1 MSRLL
6 HLDRC
11 LICSFFYTNFYY
23 LKGGIFLD
31 NSKAIDR
38 ETFVYRVSE
47 DFKKY
52 RQYVLENNSKYG
64 IFDDAC
70 RHCVATSIKHLLC
83 TADTPNDAI
92 PNDVMLVLMRKSNI
106 ITYLTNLFF
115 DGNLKGSVV
124 INLEQLFKEALEET
138 KKLQV

>member
-1 MSRLL
+1 M
-6 HLDRC
+6 D
-11 LICSFFYTNFYY
+11 N
-23 LKGGIFLD
+23 LK
-31 NSKAIDR
+31 AVDR

-70 RHCVATSIKHLLC
+70 RYCVAISIKHLLC

-92 PNDVMLVLMRKSNI
+92 PNDVMSVLMRKSNI

-115 DGNLKGSVV
+115 DENLKGSVV
-124 INLEQLFKEALEET
+124 INLEQLFNEALEEA
-138 KKLQV
+138 KKLQI